1 VAVSKLNNG
10 EIHDDALGYEHNI
23 PRRKRVDSGMK
34 SEAQRRIQEKKEVVD
49 QPLEPVHEPAEE
61 KKPAVDNA
69 VKHNEIQKSE
79 EQQSKAAAE
88 AARSV
93 PEIPEFNLAEQIL
106 AEQRKV
112 SALRRKGPAR
122 ARRIQAARTSE
133 AAGANIT
140 QAESAE
146 SPVESIVSEIVARDI
161 EEMLHLKAAAASTT
175 YGD

>member
-1 VAVSKLNNG
+1 VSKLNNG
-10 EIHDDALGYEHNI
+10 EIHDDGLEYEHNV
-23 PRRKRVDSGMK
+23 PPPKGVDSGMK
-34 SEAQRRIQEKKEVVD
+34 PETQHRIQEKKELAD
-49 QPLEPVHEPAEE
+49 QPLKAVYEPAEVE
-61 KKPAVDNA
+61 KPVVDNA
-69 VKHNEIQKSE
+69 VKRDEIQKSE

-122 ARRIQAARTSE
+122 ARRIQAAKTSE

-146 SPVESIVSEIVARDI
+146 SSVESIVSEIVARDI
-161 EEMLHLKAAAASTT
+161 EEMLHYKAAAVSTT